1 MSLRTR
7 PDFRRV
13 LTEHVFETR
22 PVLTTS
28 LHHTLTFTVNLQE
41 GAIRAQ
47 CTMRK
52 LRAGL
57 KRLRSLWSFW
67 ASDFT

>member
-1 MSLRTR
+1 MSLRKGQTSGE
-7 PDFRRV
+7 
-13 LTEHVFETR
+13 LSLSTFETR
-22 PVLTTS
+22 PVLAAS